1 MEIDL
6 LLTLLGGF
14 GANFALLWSMKND
27 IEETKREF
35 AKCPNHNS
43 CKEVIEHD

>member
-27 IEETKREF
+27 IEENKREF
-35 AKCPNHNS
+35 AKCPYHNHTENI
-43 CKEVIEHD
+43 KND